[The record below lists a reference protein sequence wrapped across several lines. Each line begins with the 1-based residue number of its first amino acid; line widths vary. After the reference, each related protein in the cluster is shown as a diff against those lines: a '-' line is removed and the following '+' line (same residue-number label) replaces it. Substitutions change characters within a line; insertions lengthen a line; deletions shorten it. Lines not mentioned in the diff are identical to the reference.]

1 MLASPFKKELKGRA
15 HSLRPVV
22 IIGQKGLTP
31 AVLGSIDEALTAH
44 QLIKVRLPTSEKQ
57 EHVLRISQIA
67 EALRADVVGTIGRVL
82 ILYRELE
89 ANEA

>member
-22 IIGQKGLTP
+22 IVGQKGITP
-31 AVLGSIDEALTAH
+31 AVIGSIDEALITH

-57 EHVLRISQIA
+57 EQAKRMAQIS
-67 EALRADVVGTIGRVL
+67 EVLRADIVGTIGRVL
-82 ILYRELE
+82 ILYRELQD
-89 ANEA
+89 NEA